1 MMNLHTK
8 RGIIYYQQD
17 RDEDRTVGITQ
28 GIIDH
33 LYSFELHKNKDYVVD
48 YVEDFHDDIIEW
60 FDLEDL
66 TQLK

>member
-1 MMNLHTK
+1 MNLHTK
-8 RGIIYYQQD
+8 KGIIYYQQS
-17 RDEDRTVGITQ
+17 RDEDRTCNVIQ

-33 LYSFELHKNKDYVVD
+33 LYSFELNKNIIDISVYML
-48 YVEDFHDDIIEW
+48 DFHDDLIEW